1 MHKRSEGKIS
11 SKEMIS
17 QSTQALLLLKYKW
30 ILNINTNMEG
40 NVLFNNTLNT
50 F

>member
-1 MHKRSEGKIS
+1 MHKRSESKIS

-30 ILNINTNMEG
+30 ILNINTNMEE